1 MRHRGRVDKTQNE
14 IVVALRNVG
23 AKVAITSNLG
33 NGFPDLIVG
42 YRDTIWLMEVKSKG
56 GKLTQDEESFYSE
69 WRPYMVVVYTVDEA
83 LKAIGAT

>member
-14 IVVALRNVG
+14 IVMALRQVG

-33 NGFPDLIVG
+33 DGFPDLLVA
-42 YRDTIWLMEVKSKG
+42 YRDNILLMEVKSRG
-56 GKLTQDEESFYSE
+56 GRLTQDEESFYSE

-83 LKAIGAT
+83 LKAIGAI